1 MKPSFALYIT
11 ILQKQFKQFCQK
23 ELQKHHLTQGQLF
36 FLLYIGKHPQCSPK
50 ELASQLQ
57 LDSGH
62 TTRALTKLENHQ
74 WIVQEV
80 NPRDKR
86 ARLLSLTQK
95 GQEIFQLSHDFF
107 YQWDQMILKDLSSQ
121 EAELLMTLLN
131 KMVISK

>member
-1 MKPSFALYIT
+1 M
-11 ILQKQFKQFCQK
+11 
-23 ELQKHHLTQGQLF
+23 QKHHLTQGQLF

-50 ELASQLQ
+50 ELATQLQ